1 MFSQVGCRLISGVAL
16 KLRFAGSRGFTSNH
30 ARMLRDGGWGMST
43 LLGQD
48 KTTDKSVLPADKSFR
63 SAGNTLDP
71 VDNTVRPA
79 DKTLR
84 PAGNTLHP
92 SGNTLRPADNTARP
106 ADNTVRPADFLTEQ
120 EFTAYTRLFSDMDKN
135 KDGAISKEELKDGLR
150 DFIGYEASESELSES
165 MLVLDKNKDGKVD
178 INDFLQHMQARKSET
193 RLEAIRFTFEMWTL
207 IRWIII

>member
-16 KLRFAGSRGFTSNH
+16 KLQFAGSRGFTSNH

-48 KTTDKSVLPADKSFR
+48 KTTDKSFR
-63 SAGNTLDP
+63 SAGNTLSP
-71 VDNTVRPA
+71 VDNTVRPT

-92 SGNTLRPADNTARP
+92 SDNTVRPIDNTVRPADNTVRP

-193 RLEAIRFTFEMWTL
+193 RLEAI
-207 IRWIII
+207 